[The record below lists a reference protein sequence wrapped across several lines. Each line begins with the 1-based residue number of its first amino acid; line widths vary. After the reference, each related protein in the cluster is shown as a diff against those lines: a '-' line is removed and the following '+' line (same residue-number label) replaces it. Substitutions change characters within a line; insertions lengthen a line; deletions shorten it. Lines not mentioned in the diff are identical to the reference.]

1 MSEDIRKMIDKVKN
15 FKQFVNESIYYHG
28 TALPKSNPKID
39 NFKRKVGYRVN
50 QMMFTSREVNSPWV
64 FFTDNYDL
72 AMKFGSAK
80 TDGLYV
86 DKGDYSHKTVV
97 LKYDV
102 NESDLIILDLT
113 SSDYELNLESI
124 GIKLW
129 ELYGIG
135 MYEQDQMW
143 DLLDDDEISNIIIKS
158 GINAV
163 KLIENGTGY
172 NGKSLAI
179 HISIVNNVIKKI

>member
-28 TALPKSNPKID
+28 AVLPKSNPNID
-39 NFKRKVGYRVN
+39 NFKTKVGYRVN
-50 QMMFTSREVNSPWV
+50 QMFGIVREVNSPWV

-72 AMKFGSAK
+72 ARQFGSAK
-80 TDGLYV
+80 NDGLYN

-97 LKYDV
+97 LKYDI
-102 NESDLIILDLT
+102 NESDLNILDLI
-113 SSDYELNLESI
+113 SSDYEFNLESI

-135 MYEQDQMW
+135 MYEQDQLW
-143 DLLDDDEISNIIIKS
+143 GLLDDDEISNIIIKS

-163 KLIENGTGY
+163 KLIENGIGY
-172 NGKSLAI
+172 NGTSLAI
-179 HISIVNNVIKKI
+179 HISSVNNVIKKI